1 LYRNHLFASHHEQK
15 TARHEPGG
23 HTSTHQDE
31 RIATM
36 AEERKKPHNTL
47 NAPSEAAHKAALKP
61 AAAGKRAPGVPETP
75 DPRWGVERC
84 CVREFWAV
92 IERDASLVRGRNV
105 LRTEKL
111 DEGIYEVFFT
121 GDVSN
126 AAFVATIG
134 RPGIATEPPGE
145 ITVALRCCPG
155 ANPWTPFADNKGVW
169 VQTFDS
175 NGRPSDRSFHLIVL
189 SQDP

>member
-1 LYRNHLFASHHEQK
+1 MSGSGNP
-15 TARHEPGG
+15 T
-23 HTSTHQDE
+23 
-31 RIATM
+31 
-36 AEERKKPHNTL
+36 PHDTL
-47 NAPSEAAHKAALKP
+47 NAPSQAAHADAVRP
-61 AAAGKRAPGVPETP
+61 AVGGAVHPGVPGTP
-75 DPRWGVERC
+75 DPRWGVECC

-92 IERDASLVRGRNV
+92 IERDSSLVRGRNV
-105 LRTEKL
+105 LRTAKL
-111 DEGIYEVFFT
+111 GDGIYEVFFT

-126 AAFVATIG
+126 GAFVATIG

-155 ANPWTPFADNKGVW
+155 ANRWTPFADNKGVW

-189 SQDP
+189 TQDV

>member
-1 LYRNHLFASHHEQK
+1 MSSSQ
-15 TARHEPGG
+15 
-23 HTSTHQDE
+23 S
-31 RIATM
+31 
-36 AEERKKPHNTL
+36 PHNTL
-47 NAPSEAAHKAALKP
+47 NAPSQAAHTAAVSP
-61 AAAGKRAPGVPETP
+61 APSSRAAHPGVPETP

-84 CVREFWAV
+84 CTREFWAV

-111 DEGIYEVFFT
+111 DEGTYEVFFT

-126 AAFVATIG
+126 GAFVATIG

-169 VQTFDS
+169 IQTFDS

-189 SQDP
+189 TQDQ